1 MERIT
6 NDKKM
11 IVIRAIRCYVISE
24 MAERRKMKKRILS
37 LILALMLV
45 LSYVPVESVYA
56 DTDFQTS
63 VRTEGTF
70 TIDANGI
77 VSAYSD
83 VTAEEIIVPETIN
96 NIAVTQIAAGAFNG
110 SKYPNLK
117 SVAVKGAN
125 VTIGTKAFGYNSNNR
140 IDGFKVWGHAGST
153 AETYANQNAI
163 TYGTLAET
171 ISDLTSSKKTDK
183 CYVGDTIQVSTVITA
198 SGSEDIIWTSEN
210 DSLVS
215 ITPYTQ
221 QTENGNWVA
230 TAQVR
235 ILKKPETGNA
245 TCKIYASTRSGL
257 KKELE
262 LQLLKPAE
270 EVKLEFVIYDTDL
283 NPVTPLPSYYAD
295 MNVYVDKGHLI
306 GFTVDCGDDNDDS
319 ATGFIESG
327 TKVLVKKEVSLSEGK
342 VSLYE
347 VKQKGTCTIS
357 VTTDSG
363 YVSRVYTFNALDP
376 ATDISMKI
384 NNHIV
389 EDGAVWNVVEGATGT
404 LSASFIPS
412 TSTDTVEWS
421 SDNQIV
427 DISEDGT
434 FRTNG
439 FGTATIT
446 CKVKDSKFKER
457 TLSKSFRLVVSKRYN
472 YGDMAFIDDVTEK
485 NIITETSVAAGKTV
499 QLNIF
504 DPSCTDDNKRPNE
517 TITWT
522 SSNTSIATVDANG
535 NVTAKANTN
544 GTVKIT
550 ARANSGITKTIDVHV
565 YVVATQIKPEANTY
579 NIPQGQ
585 TVQIPYTMT
594 PTNTGET
601 VTWISNDPSSVK
613 VVGVEKDINTAG
625 KYNLTLEILKETFG
639 YINITGTSS
648 DSRIQATIQVKGL
661 VAIPVTNMSL
671 VPDKYVRIE
680 NNENEQ
686 IYCVEKGENF
696 TITANVTPSNAND
709 SMKWTLW
716 DESQDHVTW
725 TVNDKLITIT
735 PKKAGNVT
743 FTCISSSG
751 FVANIKI
758 RIIVS
763 ATSVDILDS
772 NNKSIDVFQFHVNK
786 PTTVSAKLSSSST
799 DTVSWSVTSGDA
811 SAIKFSKNKSNGSEK
826 IQITA
831 SKTGSYTVRA
841 EAESGKFDEI
851 TINAVVATESLDFIQ
866 AGKKIEALS
875 LCVGQSATLSLANI
889 LPSNTSD
896 SKFNWEETKGLL
908 TIAAASDGKSANITA
923 VSTGTTSI
931 KVTGESG
938 VSFTLNVTVLIPA
951 ETLQINAQDDPKDI
965 TINRGGG
972 VVSLTANLTPSNTN
986 DRVTWTV
993 DKEGIISL
1001 KQITPVSGPKQQIQI
1016 QGLEEGTV
1024 VITAT
1029 TESGLTNS
1037 ITVVVETIGLL
1048 DCVIAVSDQTYTG
1061 NAIEPI
1067 PSSVKV
1073 GSTSLKRNTDY
1084 RVIGYKNNIA
1094 AGTATIQIEGI
1105 GKYSGTKTG
1114 TFTIKPKAM
1123 GTAASITYTNSYEY
1137 KNSNI
1142 RPAVTVKFG
1151 NVVLKNGKDY
1161 KVTYPATSVNVG
1173 SYTLN
1178 VEFMGNFSGT
1188 VKKTYKVTAKSA
1200 TGFIVKDKNGKVLKS
1215 LPSKS
1220 YTSKAIM
1227 QTFYVYDGTK
1237 KLTEGTD
1244 YTLKYLNN
1252 TNAGTATVRIYGKG
1266 NYSTSTYSEIKFIIK
1281 PYSLTSVK
1289 ISAIADKTY
1298 TGSEIKPSLVVKRL
1312 MPDGTYKTMTVGSD
1326 FKVTYSNNIKTG
1338 KATAKITAGTNG
1350 NYTSSKTVNFKILPN
1365 QVKGLNQSSASQSS
1379 VKLSWTKVE
1388 GSVSGYAVYKY
1399 NTSTKKYTYV
1409 SSTSGTSI
1417 TVSKLSAGNSYVYAV
1432 RAYKKVGTSTKY
1444 YSPYSANVTAYTV
1457 SKTPSI
1463 TLSSAA
1469 QSVTVKWGQTTGANR
1484 YYVYYS
1490 TNGGKTYKKAGGVT
1504 STSYKIS
1511 GLKKGQKIYVKVKS
1525 AKTIAGKEY
1534 LSPYSSAKSITVK

>member
-1 MERIT
+1 
-6 NDKKM
+6 
-11 IVIRAIRCYVISE
+11 
-24 MAERRKMKKRILS
+24 MKKRILS
-37 LILALMLV
+37 LILELMLV
-45 LSYVPVESVYA
+45 LSSIPMDSVFA
-56 DTDFQTS
+56 DTGSQIS
-63 VRTEGTF
+63 AGTEGTF

-83 VTAEEIIVPETIN
+83 VTAKEIIIPETIN
-96 NIAVTQIAAGAFNG
+96 NITVTQIAAGAFNG

-117 SVAVKGAN
+117 SVAVTGAN
-125 VTIGTKAFGYNSNNR
+125 VTIGEKAFGFISNSR
-140 IDGFKVWGHAGST
+140 IDGFKVWGAAGSR

-163 TYGTLAET
+163 TFGTLAES
-171 ISDLTSSKKTDK
+171 ISDLILSKESGKY
-183 CYVGDTIQVSTVITA
+183 YVGDTIQVSTVITA
-198 SGSEDIIWTSEN
+198 NGSEDIIWTSED

-215 ITPYTQ
+215 ITPATIQ
-221 QTENGNWVA
+221 NESGKWVA
-230 TAQVR
+230 TARVKV
-235 ILKKPETGNA
+235 LAKPETGEA
-245 TCKIYASTRSGL
+245 TCNIYASTRSGL

-262 LQLLKPAE
+262 LHLLKPAT
-270 EVKLEFVIYDTDL
+270 EVTLEFAIFDPSL
-283 NPVTPLPSYYAD
+283 NPVTPLQSYVED
-295 MNVYVDKGHLI
+295 MNVYVDKGYFI
-306 GFTVDCGDDNDDS
+306 AFSVDCGEDNDDT
-319 ATGFIESG
+319 AEGFVDAGS
-327 TKVLVKKEVSLSEGK
+327 KVLVTKDISTDEGTIT
-342 VSLYE
+342 LFE
-347 VKQKGTCTIS
+347 VKQKGKCNIS

-363 YVSRVYTFNALDP
+363 YVSRTYTFNALDP
-376 ATDISMKI
+376 ATDITMKI
-384 NNHIV
+384 DNYTV
-389 EDGAVWNVVEGATGT
+389 EDGDAWNVVEGATGKLST
-404 LSASFIPS
+404 LFNPS

-446 CKVKDSKFKER
+446 CKVKDSKFMKR

-472 YGDMAFIDDVTEK
+472 YGDMAFTDDVTNK
-485 NIITETSVAAGKTV
+485 NIITEASVAAGKTV

-517 TITWT
+517 PITWS

-535 NVTAKANTN
+535 NITAKANTN
-544 GTVKIT
+544 GTIKIT
-550 ARANSGITKTIDVHV
+550 AKADSGITKTIDVHV

-585 TVQIPYTMT
+585 TVQIPYMMT

-601 VTWISNDPSSVK
+601 VTWISEDSSSVR

-625 KYNLTLEILKETFG
+625 KYNLTLEILKETSG

-661 VAIPVTNMSL
+661 EAIPVTNMSL

-686 IYCVEKGENF
+686 VYCVEKGENF

-709 SMKWTLW
+709 SLKWTVW

-725 TVNDKLITIT
+725 TVNDKLATIT
-735 PKKAGNVT
+735 PKKAGNVR
-743 FTCISSSG
+743 FTCESSSG
-751 FVANIKI
+751 FVANIKM

-763 ATSVDILDS
+763 ATSVDILDG
-772 NNKSIDVFQFHVNK
+772 NNKSIDVLQLHVNK
-786 PTTVSAKLSSSST
+786 PTTVSAKLSLYST

-811 SAIKFSKNKSNGSEK
+811 SGIKFSKNKSNGSEK

-866 AGKKIEALS
+866 DGKKIEALS

-938 VSFTLNVTVLIPA
+938 AAFTLNVTVLIPA
-951 ETLQINAQDDPKDI
+951 ETLQINAQDNPKDI

-993 DKEGIISL
+993 DREGIISL

-1123 GTAASITYTNSYEY
+1123 GTAANITYTNSYEY

-1142 RPAVTVKFG
+1142 RPVVTVKFG
-1151 NVVLKNGKDY
+1151 DVVLKNGKDY

-1173 SYTLN
+1173 SYTLK
-1178 VEFMGNFSGT
+1178 VEFMGNFSGI
-1188 VKKTYKVTAKSA
+1188 VNKTYKVTAKSA
-1200 TGFIVKDKNGKVLKS
+1200 AGFIVKDKNGKVLKS

-1220 YTSKAIM
+1220 YAAKAIT

-1252 TNAGTATVRIYGKG
+1252 INVGTATVRICGKG
-1266 NYSTSTYSEIKFIIK
+1266 NYSASSYREIKFTIQ
-1281 PYSLTSVK
+1281 PYSLANVK
-1289 ISAIADKTY
+1289 ITSIADKTY
-1298 TGSEIKPSLVVKRL
+1298 TGSEIKPSLLVKRL
-1312 MPDGTYKTMTVGSD
+1312 MPDGTYKTMYAGSD
-1326 FKVTYSNNIKTG
+1326 YKVTYSNNINTG
-1338 KATAKITAGTNG
+1338 RATAKITAGTNG
-1350 NYTSSKTVNFKILPN
+1350 NYTSSKTINFRILPK
-1365 QVKGLNQSSASQSS
+1365 QVQGLKQSSATQSA
-1379 VKLSWTKVE
+1379 VKLSWTKAE

-1399 NTSTKKYTYV
+1399 NASTKKYTYV

-1417 TVSKLSAGNSYVYAV
+1417 TISKLSAGNSYVYTI

-1444 YSPYSANVTAYTV
+1444 YSPYSANITVYTIP
-1457 SKTPSI
+1457 KTPSPS
-1463 TLSSAA
+1463 LSSAT
-1469 QSVTVKWGQTTGANR
+1469 QSVTVKWGQTAGASR

-1490 TNGGKTYKKAGGVT
+1490 TNGGKTYKKAGSAT